1 MVVPCVSTL
10 HYYKNICPESI
21 DRRLKGPAMKI
32 LRKTLLLFLALV
44 SFHTYAQQFTAV
56 KELVKRR
63 IPWLDS
69 KISFAQI
76 EKDNSADRFELTTA
90 NGKLYVSATGPNAAC
105 MGVNWYL
112 KHYCHRSISHFGDN
126 MGRVDKLPAIKGT
139 VKKSCSFATRYALNY
154 CTVSYTMPFYSWQ
167 DWERELDWMAL
178 NGYNLVLM
186 PVGMEKVWQNTLQK
200 AGFDKDEISRFIPG
214 PAFTAWWL
222 MGNLEGW
229 GGPVPQAL
237 IDQQA
242 ETGRKIVARMRQLGI
257 APVIQG
263 FYGMVPTCLKSK
275 GYPAAVQGKW
285 AGGFT
290 RPDMLLPVD
299 SCWKK
304 LAGIY
309 YTEITKL
316 YGTDIRY
323 FGGDPFHEG
332 GKSKTVDVKH
342 LAELM
347 QGEAQK
353 HFPNSTWV
361 LQGWGNNPSDELLSG
376 LNKKHTLVIELF
388 GENTNNWE
396 TRKAYGGS
404 PFVWAN
410 VSNFGEKNGLYGKL
424 QRFANE
430 VYRAENGPYHDYLTG
445 IGVIPEGIRNNP
457 IVYDFMSEL
466 AWSGNKVEAAD
477 WIKDYVWC
485 RYGFRNEKLL
495 QAWSLLLQTVYSSPD
510 VPQEGPSESIFCA
523 RPGINLSSVSS
534 WGTRKRN
541 YDTALFRKAVA
552 LYIEAGQGV
561 KQPAGT
567 YQIDK
572 IDLLRQLHAN
582 EADKIYSR
590 MMQAIE
596 QKNKKGFETA
606 YDQFEKLLLQQDS
619 LLSTNPFFSL
629 STWLNAAR
637 KFGSPTHSA
646 NLCEKN
652 ARTQITY
659 WGPANAQ
666 TDLHDYAH
674 KEWGGL
680 LGTLYL
686 QRWRA
691 FKTSII
697 DQLDGKQSTPD
708 YFEMEKQWA
717 DQK

>member
-1 MVVPCVSTL
+1 M
-10 HYYKNICPESI
+10 
-21 DRRLKGPAMKI
+21 RI
-32 LRKTLLLFLALV
+32 LRSIIALNLILF
-44 SFHTYAQQFTAV
+44 SFQVYGQEFAAV

-69 KISFAQI
+69 KIVFSNR
-76 EKDNSADRFELTTA
+76 EKGNSSDRFELTTR

-126 MGRVDKLPAIKGT
+126 MGPISQLPVIKAKV
-139 VKKSCSFATRYALNY
+139 VKTCAFSNRYALNY
-154 CTVSYTMPFYSWQ
+154 CTVSYTMPFYTWK
-167 DWERELDWMAL
+167 DWEREVDWMAL

-200 AGFDKDEISRFIPG
+200 AGFNEKEINGFIPG

-229 GGPVPQAL
+229 GGPVPQVL

-242 ETGRKIVARMRQLGI
+242 ETGHKVVARMKQLGI

-263 FYGMVPTCLKSK
+263 FYGMVPTFLKDK
-275 GYPAAVQGKW
+275 GYPVAMQGKW

-290 RPDMLLPVD
+290 RPDMLMPVD
-299 SCWKK
+299 SFWNK

-309 YTEITKL
+309 YKEIKKL
-316 YGTDIRY
+316 YGNDIHY

-332 GKSKTVDVKH
+332 GKSKAVDVKH

-347 QGEAQK
+347 QGEAGK
-353 HFPNSTWV
+353 YFPNSTWV
-361 LQGWGNNPSDELLSG
+361 LQGWGNNPGDDLLSG
-376 LNKKHTLVIELF
+376 LNKKDVLIIELF

-396 TRKAYGGS
+396 KRKAYGGTS
-404 PFVWAN
+404 FVWAN
-410 VSNFGEKNGLYGKL
+410 VSNFGEKNGLYGRL
-424 QRFANE
+424 LRFANE
-430 VYRAENGPYHDYLTG
+430 VYRAKNGPYQKYLTG

-457 IVYDFMSEL
+457 VVYDFMSEL
-466 AWSGNKVEAAD
+466 AWSENKVQAAD
-477 WIKDYVWC
+477 WIKDYVWY
-485 RYGFRNEKLL
+485 RYGFQNQKLL
-495 QAWSLLLQTVYSSPD
+495 AAWNLLLETVYSSPNAH
-510 VPQEGPSESIFCA
+510 QEGPSESIFCA
-523 RPGINLSSVSS
+523 RPGMNLSSVSS

-541 YDTALFRKAVA
+541 YDTALFRKAVT
-552 LYIEAGQGV
+552 LYIEAGKDI
-561 KQPAGT
+561 KQPSET

-582 EADKIYSR
+582 EADILYSQ
-590 MMQAIE
+590 MMQTIE
-596 QKNKKGFETA
+596 QKNKKDFEMA
-606 YDQFEKLLLQQDS
+606 YDQFEKLLLQQDA
-619 LLSTNPFFSL
+619 LLSTSPYFSL
-629 STWLNAAR
+629 STWVNAANR
-637 KFGSPTHSA
+637 FGSASGSA
-646 NLCEKN
+646 GLCVKN
-652 ARTQITY
+652 AKMQITY
-659 WGPANAQ
+659 WGPDNNPQ
-666 TDLHDYAH
+666 TDLRDYAN

-691 FKTSII
+691 FRASVI
-697 DQLDGKQSTPD
+697 DELDGKQSVPD
-708 YFEMEKQWA
+708 YYTMEVQWA